1 MTTPFTGALQRKFD
15 AYPPHIQAAIT
26 AYRHALNERNDW
38 MEAVAAAAEMAVEN
52 FIGGMG

>member
-38 MEAVAAAAEMAVEN
+38 MEAVAYAADAAVGKFME
-52 FIGGMG
+52 GVG